1 MEQLFIEE
9 KNLNSKK
16 PTVAFKAK
24 KQVMTTSFPE
34 GTKTNRS
41 TGTKPSKF
49 LVHLFVSNQ
58 DRKLAN
64 RLSADETT
72 AVEQVIEGFAPDHPG
87 RKTVSKEH
95 KISRVFFCTLQH

>member
-1 MEQLFIEE
+1 MDG
-9 KNLNSKK
+9 
-16 PTVAFKAK
+16 
-24 KQVMTTSFPE
+24 SFPE

-41 TGTKPSKF
+41 TGTKPRKF

-72 AVEQVIEGFAPDHPG
+72 AGEQVIEGFAPDHPG

-95 KISRVFFCTLQH
+95 KISVVFFCTLQH